1 MVSLLTRNGV
11 GKRIKKKSKAT
22 TRKNAIKAKSGKET
36 QNQNI
41 LGSFHRSSLIE
52 KQHHRKVRE
61 KKKKKMKVVM
71 LIFLVVCAAGQ
82 NVEGL

>member
-1 MVSLLTRNGV
+1 MVSLSTRNGV

-61 KKKKKMKVVM
+61 KKEEDESGDVD
-71 LIFLVVCAAGQ
+71 FFG
-82 NVEGL
+82 GLCCGAKC